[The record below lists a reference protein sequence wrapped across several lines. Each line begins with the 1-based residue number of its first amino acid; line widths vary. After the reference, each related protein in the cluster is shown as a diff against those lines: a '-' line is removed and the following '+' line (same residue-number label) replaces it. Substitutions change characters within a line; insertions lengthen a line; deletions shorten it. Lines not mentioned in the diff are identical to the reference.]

1 MKNINIH
8 FLSYLLAILLFSS
21 ITQIKGQNSVT
32 THISRDCYLVLNDPS
47 TITTHSALLNGTIV
61 EKHPKPATYFFGI
74 MDSNNIP
81 IHIPAT
87 QNGNNITALAD
98 NLQPNTTYF
107 FWIER
112 QVNKQ
117 TTNGDWKFFTT
128 LPAPL
133 SPSKNAKLLPSP
145 PSIKVSYT
153 RHRSSLFGIID
164 GFLSFENLTG
174 TKKKIVDA
182 CNYRNNIVRTEA
194 VKVASKNAGSL
205 NLGQICD
212 IFDYCYDNWRY
223 VNDPQK
229 REYYEYASRTIK
241 NGLRGDCDDF
251 AILTC
256 SMLLAIGA
264 DARLT
269 FAQGKKGG
277 HAYTEVNLGK
287 ADINTCADYI
297 KARYSDKWSGQI
309 WTKKDSEGNR
319 WLNMDW
325 WAKHPGGEYF
335 SAKSGTVFY
344 ILDNYCTD
352 FYIK

>member
-1 MKNINIH
+1 MKNLL
-8 FLSYLLAILLFSS
+8 FLASLLASLLFAA
-21 ITQIKGQNSVT
+21 IPHTNGQNSVT
-32 THISRDCYLVLNDPS
+32 THISKDCYIILNDPTS
-47 TITTHSALLNGTIV
+47 ITSHSAYLNGIIV
-61 EKHPKPATYFFGI
+61 EKHPKEATYSFGI

-87 QNGNNITALAD
+87 QNGSNITAFAH

-112 QVNKQ
+112 KVNKQ
-117 TTNGDWKFFTT
+117 TTHSDWKFFTT
-128 LPAPL
+128 LSAPL
-133 SPSKNAKLLPSP
+133 SNANKKAKQLPTP
-145 PSIKVSYT
+145 PAINVSYT
-153 RHRSSLFGIID
+153 RHRTSLFGILD
-164 GFLSFENLTG
+164 GVLSFENLTG
-174 TKKKIVDA
+174 TKKKIVNA

-194 VKVASKNAGSL
+194 VKAASKNAGSL

-212 IFDYCYDNWRY
+212 IFDYCYDQWKY

-229 REYYEYASRTIK
+229 RDYYEYASRTIK

-269 FAQGKKGG
+269 FAQGAKGG

-287 ADINTCADYI
+287 TDLSACNEYI
-297 KARYSDKWSGQI
+297 KARYNSKWNGQF
-309 WTKKDSEGNR
+309 WTKKDDKGNH

-335 SAKSGTVFY
+335 SAKSGTIFY

-352 FYIK
+352 FYTK